1 MLTTGN
7 SASPEVGSKY
17 CDAQV
22 AAGAEDYYLGRDESP
37 VQWRG
42 SGASAHDLTLG
53 ARVERKQ
60 SWRWCAA
67 NAPAALNGKAGPG
80 EVLKKRALAQ
90 EGKQC
95 RSLTRMRNS
104 GSGPV
109 WSSQSFAHACG
120 GERSLR
126 GGVAR
131 WSGWSAEQGAEADAG
146 NAIAADHARQ
156 RRFSTGSCDRQRAV
170 DSGARSSS
178 ISGADLPSAWT
189 AAPAGLLAESLQ
201 AAPPSECAQ
210 LATGDWRDPMHW
222 GQL

>member
-126 GGVAR
+126 GG
-131 WSGWSAEQGAEADAG
+131 
-146 NAIAADHARQ
+146 
-156 RRFSTGSCDRQRAV
+156 
-170 DSGARSSS
+170 
-178 ISGADLPSAWT
+178 L
-189 AAPAGLLAESLQ
+189 PAGPDGRRNRARRRTRETQSQPTTPAKGVSLQ
-201 AAPPSECAQ
+201 EVAIVNEQ
-210 LATGDWRDPMHW
+210 
-222 GQL
+222 